1 MILVCSTDPLC
12 VDIDCSDGIDS
23 DGDGLTDCRDDDCAG
38 SVDCGEICEA
48 DADEDGDGF
57 FECDDSECFFVGDCA
72 NGNCPQIVLGSE
84 QGSNVATGNNSNMS
98 NNVDGDCHYPRGSSG
113 NDVSFLWTAPVVDV

>member
-1 MILVCSTDPLC
+1 MASNN
-12 VDIDCSDGIDS
+12 CSDGIDS

-57 FECDDSECFFVGDCA
+57 FECDDSECFRY
-72 NGNCPQIVLGSE
+72 L
-84 QGSNVATGNNSNMS
+84 
-98 NNVDGDCHYPRGSSG
+98 RGSIIRSI
-113 NDVSFLWTAPVVDV
+113 VFCIRSIVF